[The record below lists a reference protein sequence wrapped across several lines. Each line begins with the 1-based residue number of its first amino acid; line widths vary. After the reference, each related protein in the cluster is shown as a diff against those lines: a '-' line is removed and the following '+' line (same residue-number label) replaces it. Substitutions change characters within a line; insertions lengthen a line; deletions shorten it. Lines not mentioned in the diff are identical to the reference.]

1 MGFYVAQVEVFKPV
15 TVKNNSDTL
24 RNDLF
29 FRLCYCGENDEI
41 QKVASRES
49 DLREATA
56 NQREIERT
64 AAALCPCSLPNM
76 MKGNP
81 HHRDVGG
88 CHTVRHVGVGE
99 RKCEIAV
106 LLGVDH
112 RSSTNLEFLCFA
124 FGAGNDFMRLVS
136 ELFINLVV
144 KRLGVTAKALVQE

>member
-41 QKVASRES
+41 QQVASREA

-56 NQREIERT
+56 DQRKIER
-64 AAALCPCSLPNM
+64 AATTLCPRPLPNM
-76 MKGNP
+76 MKRNP

-88 CHTVRHVGVGE
+88 RHIVRHVGVGE
-99 RKCEIAV
+99 RKSQIPV
-106 LLGVDH
+106 LLSVEH
-112 RSSTNLEFLCFA
+112 RRSTNLVFLRFA
-124 FGAGNDFMRLVS
+124 FRAGNRLMRLVS